1 MGVMEYLHLLSFI
14 CTACQFV
21 LVGLATCWGG
31 QLIMNIINITW
42 GAKIYIFKIFVVS
55 ANHIESML

>member
-31 QLIMNIINITW
+31 
-42 GAKIYIFKIFVVS
+42 GATDNEYY
-55 ANHIESML
+55 